1 MRINEIFETL
11 ASDNSRNF
19 KIDYLRAN
27 SDNETLREVIR
38 LALDPFTNFYIRKIP
53 KYVPNNDSFHL
64 TLDKAVDCLSDLY
77 HRKVTGNAGID
88 HLKWILESV
97 EEIDAKVIERVI
109 KKDLKCGVSRATANA
124 VWDNL
129 IPEYPVMLCSGFED
143 KLVSK
148 LEFPVM
154 VNEKYDGTRFNCIV
168 VNGAAEFRSRNGKLF
183 DLLGNLEQEF
193 VQYANGE
200 NVVFDGELLYNDG
213 NLANRQIGN
222 GIIGKS
228 IKGTI
233 SEKEA
238 ANVNAVIWDVI
249 PYNDFL
255 KGECSIP
262 YKNRFSKLENMNVSE
277 KIHLTDHFIVDDL
290 ESVMVLFDQYIAEGK
305 EGIIIKDLNKGWS
318 DKRVKH
324 QIKVKNE
331 LVTELRVIGTE
342 FGTGKYENLLGN
354 IICQS
359 EDGIVKVSVGSGF
372 SDAQR
377 EEFKGDVL
385 INSIVSVKYN
395 MRISNKNGE
404 ESLFLPIFLEVRYDK
419 DTADNSTNIK

>member
-1 MRINEIFETL
+1 MRINEIFENL

-27 SDNETLREVIR
+27 SDNEILREVIR

-53 KYVPNNDSFHL
+53 KYTPTKDNQADSL
-64 TLDKAVDCLSDLY
+64 SSVVDSLYLLST
-77 HRKVTGNAGID
+77 RQVTGNAAID
-88 HLKWILESV
+88 FLTKLLSSLNES
-97 EEIDAKVIERVI
+97 DAKVLEKIIR
-109 KKDLKCGVSRATANA
+109 KDLKCGVSRATANA

-129 IPEYPVMLCSGFED
+129 IPEYPVMLCSSFDD

-154 VNEKYDGTRFNCIV
+154 VNEKYDGTRFNCMV

-193 VQYANGE
+193 IQYANGE

-249 PYNDFL
+249 PHKDFL

-262 YKNRFSKLENMNVSE
+262 YRNRFSKLENMNVSE
-277 KIHLTDHFIVDDL
+277 KIQLTDHYIVDNL

-305 EGIIIKDLNKGWS
+305 EGIIVKDLNKGWS

-324 QIKVKNE
+324 QLKVKNE
-331 LVTELRVIGTE
+331 LVTELRVVGTE

-359 EDGIVKVSVGSGF
+359 EDGVVKVSVGSGF

-377 EEFKGDVL
+377 EEFKGNVL
-385 INSIVSVKYN
+385 MDSIVSVKYN

-404 ESLFLPIFLEVRYDK
+404 HSLFLPVFDCVRFDK